1 MRINFEIFFEKLF
14 DKSKH
19 AYYTATNQTVEAE
32 ITAIMIPQRARVAE
46 SRVKHRLSNGPR
58 RVQSNVSFFSQSI
71 LQRKANVTCQGY
83 DSIR

>member
-1 MRINFEIFFEKLF
+1 MRINFEIFFGKLF

-32 ITAIMIPQRARVAE
+32 ITVIMIPQRARVAE

-58 RVQSNVSFFSQSI
+58 RVQSNETETV
-71 LQRKANVTCQGY
+71 NMM
-83 DSIR
+83 